1 MPIKSTLRIALKS
14 LLTHKGRS
22 ALTMLGV
29 VIGVMAI
36 VIIVAVGRGAEGLIA
51 NEITSLGAD
60 IVWIEPGREPT
71 GPTDFTS
78 TILSNTLK
86 TKDIEA
92 LQNKSNVPGLKDIAP
107 AVVVPGSV
115 SYMGETYKP
124 TIFGW
129 SARFFGNV
137 FDIQVEEGS
146 YFDDTAIRNN
156 ERVAVIGAS
165 VKDELFGESQAVGEN
180 IRIRD
185 KNFRVIGILPDKGQV
200 MFFDIGEVV
209 LIPYTTAQSQLLGTD
224 YYNEV
229 WVQAESVEAVP
240 TLVLD
245 IEQTLR
251 ERHDITDPE
260 KDDFYLLTQQNLL
273 DQVSNILDIITVLL
287 GAVVTISLVVGG
299 VGVMNIMLV
308 SVTERTREIGLRKAV
323 GATENDITT
332 QFLLEAVILTAVG
345 GVIGIIIGT
354 LLSLV
359 VTVVFSRVAGVEW
372 IFSFPLAATILG
384 FVVSSV
390 VGLIFGIYPAR
401 QAAKKSPIEAL
412 RWEEKSA
419 DTVSALFASPD

>member
-1 MPIKSTLRIALKS
+1 MPTKSTLAIAMKS
-14 LLTHKGRS
+14 LVAHKGRS
-22 ALTMLGV
+22 ALTILGV

-60 IVWIEPGREPT
+60 IVWIEPGREPS

-78 TILSNTLK
+78 TLLSNTLK

-92 LQNKSNVPGLKDIAP
+92 LQNKSNVPGLKDVAP
-107 AVVVPGSV
+107 AVIVPGNV

-129 SARFFGNV
+129 SAGFFGNV
-137 FDIQVEEGS
+137 FDIQVEEGF
-146 YFDDTAIRNN
+146 YFDETAIDNN

-165 VKDELFGESQAVGEN
+165 VKDELFGESPAVGEN
-180 IRIRD
+180 IRVRD

-229 WVQAESVEAVP
+229 WVQAENVEAVP
-240 TLVLD
+240 TLMLD
-245 IEQTLR
+245 IEQALR
-251 ERHDITDPE
+251 ERHGITDPE

-273 DQVSNILDIITVLL
+273 DQVGSVLDIITVLIA
-287 GAVVTISLVVGG
+287 AVVAISLVVGG

-323 GATENDITT
+323 GATESDITK
-332 QFLLEAVILTAVG
+332 QFLFEAVILTAVG
-345 GVIGIIIGT
+345 GIIGIVIGT
-354 LLSLV
+354 LLSLII
-359 VTVVFSRVAGVEW
+359 TIVFSRVVGVEW
-372 IFSFPLAATILG
+372 IFSFPVAATLLG
-384 FVVSSV
+384 LAVSSI
-390 VGLIFGIYPAR
+390 VGIIFGFYPAK
-401 QAAKKSPIEAL
+401 QAARKSPIEAL
-412 RWEEKSA
+412 RYE
-419 DTVSALFASPD
+419 